1 MTSKDILIQNL
12 LTKGV
17 SRVIDRENLEKRLIS
32 GEKLVVKFGIDPV
45 ASKLH
50 IGHMVPFMKLR
61 QFQELG
67 HTIVLLFGDATAQ
80 VGDTSDKDAERP
92 MLSRAE
98 TEKHCEAFLQKFSK
112 IIDISKIQ
120 IYYNSEGLDK
130 VNFAGV
136 GELAKNFSVAEM
148 LDRDNFSK
156 RYKAGQRISLQEFL
170 YPIMQGFDS
179 VAIARR
185 YGSCDLELG
194 GNDQYFNL
202 LAGRTLLSAHGF
214 PKQDIM
220 TTELLIGTD
229 GKKMSK
235 SMPNCILVDDTP
247 FDMYQKLINIKD
259 DLILHYFELAT
270 DMTLEEVAVIEKRL
284 EAGEHPNVLK
294 TELAQRIITMY
305 HGKPYDREDKKNI
318 EVQKVGVSKIGISD
332 LLKEIEFCATSG
344 DVRNALAGNSV
355 RVNGETITDPKY
367 LVVISSEGTLVEMG
381 KKKAKRVVL

>member
-120 IYYNSEGLDK
+120 IYYNSE
-130 VNFAGV
+130 
-136 GELAKNFSVAEM
+136 
-148 LDRDNFSK
+148 
-156 RYKAGQRISLQEFL
+156 
-170 YPIMQGFDS
+170 
-179 VAIARR
+179 
-185 YGSCDLELG
+185 
-194 GNDQYFNL
+194 
-202 LAGRTLLSAHGF
+202 
-214 PKQDIM
+214 
-220 TTELLIGTD
+220 
-229 GKKMSK
+229 
-235 SMPNCILVDDTP
+235 
-247 FDMYQKLINIKD
+247 
-259 DLILHYFELAT
+259 
-270 DMTLEEVAVIEKRL
+270 
-284 EAGEHPNVLK
+284 
-294 TELAQRIITMY
+294 
-305 HGKPYDREDKKNI
+305 
-318 EVQKVGVSKIGISD
+318 
-332 LLKEIEFCATSG
+332 
-344 DVRNALAGNSV
+344 
-355 RVNGETITDPKY
+355 
-367 LVVISSEGTLVEMG
+367 
-381 KKKAKRVVL
+381 

>member
-1 MTSKDILIQNL
+1 M
-12 LTKGV
+12 
-17 SRVIDRENLEKRLIS
+17 
-32 GEKLVVKFGIDPV
+32 
-45 ASKLH
+45 
-50 IGHMVPFMKLR
+50 
-61 QFQELG
+61 
-67 HTIVLLFGDATAQ
+67 
-80 VGDTSDKDAERP
+80 
-92 MLSRAE
+92 
-98 TEKHCEAFLQKFSK
+98 
-112 IIDISKIQ
+112 
-120 IYYNSEGLDK
+120 
-130 VNFAGV
+130 NFAGV

-367 LVVISSEGTLVEMG
+367 LVVISSE
-381 KKKAKRVVL
+381 